1 MEYAVMDVTPL
12 HRLESEEIE
21 KILLSCSVEV
31 SGELIGHVS
40 DLISDKYKRILGI
53 EVRLESGNSSFIV
66 PIPHNWIESL
76 DLNTRKIQV
85 SIPSDMQTNILA
97 RNQA

>member
-1 MEYAVMDVTPL
+1 MDVTPL

-31 SGELIGHVS
+31 SGEIIGHVS

-53 EVRLESGNSSFIV
+53 EMSLESGNSTFIV

-85 SIPSDMQTNILA
+85 NIPFDLKADTLAHNQT
-97 RNQA
+97 